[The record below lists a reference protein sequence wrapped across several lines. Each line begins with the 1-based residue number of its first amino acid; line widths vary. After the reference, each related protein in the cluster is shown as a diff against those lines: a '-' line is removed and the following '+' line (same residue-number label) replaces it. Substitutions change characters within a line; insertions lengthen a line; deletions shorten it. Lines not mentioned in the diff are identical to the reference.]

1 MLSTHVENVAM
12 LYLLNQDTKAL
23 NLDELYALYCET
35 LEQVKDSEKHY
46 QESHKENPF
55 SFD

>member
-1 MLSTHVENVAM
+1 MSNHTQNVAL

-23 NLDELYALYCET
+23 SLDELYSLYRDT
-35 LEQVKDSEKHY
+35 LDQVQKAEKHY
-46 QESHKENPF
+46 QESHKEDSF